1 MPELQLL
8 SIPDFCRENKLS
20 RSYAY
25 RLLRDGTLKGVKV
38 GRLTRIR
45 REDAEAWAA
54 NLHSYKPAA

>member
-1 MPELQLL
+1 MQSQLL
-8 SIPDFCRENKLS
+8 SIPEFCRENKLS

-25 RLLRDGTLKGVKV
+25 RMLGNGTLTAVKV

-54 NLHSYKPAA
+54 KLHSYKPTA